1 MFYVHLFLKAMYR
14 KKKKIIFF
22 VFPNICIHL
31 ATLKQKAICITRE
44 TYRSSAGPN
53 QTLQL
58 EVSPRRAYWLAA
70 YWEHH

>member
-14 KKKKIIFF
+14 KKSNFFFF

-31 ATLKQKAICITRE
+31 ATLKQKAVCITRE
-44 TYRSSAGPN
+44 MHRSSAGPN

-58 EVSPRRAYWLAA
+58 EVSPQRPY
-70 YWEHH
+70 